1 MNSPAAQRLPPAS
14 RFKSPL
20 RDRVREGLGRA
31 GLVVL
36 SVVAVLAVLELGLRA
51 ADGWLF
57 DWHNLVLGARTV
69 HNTTEQ
75 GRFMHDALVGYVP
88 RPDGLRPTEEA
99 PGVPIL
105 AVGDSYTYGEEVGDN
120 ETWPARLQKIANHR
134 VLNAG
139 VSGYGFDQSVLRA
152 EQLAA
157 VRRPS
162 AIVVSFIPD
171 DIRRTEMR
179 RQWGAEK
186 PYFDFQD
193 GGPSGGLVLRN
204 VPVPPRPDPRTTLTF
219 WQRTLGH
226 SYLFDFVL
234 RRLDLLYDW
243 FGDHVRVHAPGEGE
257 RIACLLT
264 ERLRGLQA
272 SSGGRVVVLAEYDP
286 MVWQKPEFAA
296 EQRRM
301 AGALLACAR
310 ERGLATIDSFDALA
324 SAPGGGRSLYGLWH
338 MNDKGNRLIAG
349 LVADALA
356 AGATR

>member
-1 MNSPAAQRLPPAS
+1 MKDWIGRI
-14 RFKSPL
+14 
-20 RDRVREGLGRA
+20 GLTCVA
-31 GLVVL
+31 VVL
-36 SVVAVLAVLELGLRA
+36 TLGVLELGLRA
-51 ADGWLF
+51 ATGWLW

-69 HNTTEQ
+69 HNATEHS
-75 GRFMHDALVGYVP
+75 RFMHDALVGYVP
-88 RPDGLRPTEEA
+88 RPDGFRPTDEA

-120 ETWPARLQKIANHR
+120 EAWPAQLQRLTGQR

-152 EQLAA
+152 EQIAA
-157 VRRPS
+157 ARRPS
-162 AIVVSFIPD
+162 AIVVAFIAD

-186 PYFDFQD
+186 PYFDFQGD
-193 GGPSGGLVLRN
+193 GLVLRN

-226 SYLFDFVL
+226 SFLFDFVL

-243 FGDHVRVHAPGEGE
+243 FGDHVRVHRPGDGD

-264 ERLRGLQA
+264 ERLRELQA
-272 SSGGRVVVLAEYDP
+272 SSGARVIVLAEYDP
-286 MVWQKPEFAA
+286 MVWQNAEFSA
-296 EQRRM
+296 EQRRL
-301 AGALLACAR
+301 ARGLLACAQQ
-310 ERGLATIDSFDALA
+310 RGLGTINSFEALA
-324 SAPGGGRSLYGLWH
+324 NAPGGPQSLYGLWH

-349 LVADALA
+349 LVADALSQ
-356 AGATR
+356 GATR

>member
-1 MNSPAAQRLPPAS
+1 MNSPAAQRLPPS
-14 RFKSPL
+14 RL
-20 RDRVREGLGRA
+20 REWLSRL
-31 GLVVL
+31 GLVLL
-36 SVVAVLAVLELGLRA
+36 SVVLVLVLMELGLRA
-51 ADGWLF
+51 ATGWLF

-69 HNTTEQ
+69 HAANEQ
-75 GRFMHDALVGYVP
+75 SRFMHDPLVGWVP
-88 RPDGLRPTEEA
+88 RHDGLRPTEDA

-120 ETWPARLQKIANHR
+120 ETWPALLEQLNGRR
-134 VLNAG
+134 VLNGG

-152 EQLAA
+152 EKLAA
-157 VRRPS
+157 ARRPS
-162 AIVVSFIPD
+162 AIVVGFIAD

-186 PYFDFQD
+186 PYFDFE
-193 GGPSGGLVLRN
+193 GNGLVLRN

-226 SYLFDFVL
+226 SFLFDFVM

-243 FGDHVRVHAPGEGE
+243 FGDHVRVHPPGDGE

-264 ERLRGLQA
+264 ERLRELQA
-272 SSGGRVVVLAEYDP
+272 STGAKVLVVAEYDP

-296 EQRRM
+296 EQRRLVR
-301 AGALLACAR
+301 GLLACAR
-310 ERGLATIDSFDALA
+310 RRGLGTVDSFDALA
-324 SAPGGGRSLYGLWH
+324 AAPGGPRGLYGQWH

-349 LVADALA
+349 LLADALA
-356 AGATR
+356 RGATR

>member
-1 MNSPAAQRLPPAS
+1 MNSPAAQRLPPTAQPRS
-14 RFKSPL
+14 A
-20 RDRVREGLGRA
+20 VREWLGRA
-31 GLVVL
+31 GLVLL
-36 SVVAVLAVLELGLRA
+36 SVVLVLVLLELGLRA
-51 ADGWLF
+51 ATGWLF

-69 HNTTEQ
+69 HSANEQ
-75 GRFMHDALVGYVP
+75 SRFMHDALVGYVP
-88 RPDGLRPTEEA
+88 RPDGFRPTDEA

-120 ETWPARLQKIANHR
+120 ETWPAHLQSRMNHR

-157 VRRPS
+157 ARRPS
-162 AIVVSFIPD
+162 AIVVGFIAD

-179 RQWGAEK
+179 RMWGAEK
-186 PYFDFQD
+186 PYFDFQQN
-193 GGPSGGLVLRN
+193 GLVLRN
-204 VPVPPRPDPRTTLTF
+204 VPVPPRPDPRTTLSF

-226 SYLFDFVL
+226 SFLFDFAM

-243 FGDHVRVHAPGEGE
+243 FGDHVRIHPPGDGE

-264 ERLRGLQA
+264 ERLRELQA
-272 SSGGRVVVLAEYDP
+272 STGARVLVVAEYDP

-301 AGALLACAR
+301 AQGLLACAR
-310 ERGLATIDSFDALA
+310 QRGLGTVDSFDALA
-324 SAPGGGRSLYGLWH
+324 RAPGGPLGLYGRWH
-338 MNDKGNRLIAG
+338 MNDNGNRVIAG
-349 LVADALA
+349 LVADGLA
-356 AGATR
+356 QGATR